1 MQAIT
6 ARKMALE
13 KEHVPYTTISM
24 ERKTVE
30 ELFTGYCKYGR
41 CGKAYTTI
49 KKQDS
54 LWKNHLKARFGS
66 RFLNEI
72 SVAEM
77 TDYLSFPCYTENRTY
92 KYVESFLMLS
102 TRRKSRESCRS
113 TDSRSHHSHVKA
125 VNTTPIKGK

>member
-77 TDYLSFPCYTENRTY
+77 KD
-92 KYVESFLMLS
+92 
-102 TRRKSRESCRS
+102 
-113 TDSRSHHSHVKA
+113 
-125 VNTTPIKGK
+125 